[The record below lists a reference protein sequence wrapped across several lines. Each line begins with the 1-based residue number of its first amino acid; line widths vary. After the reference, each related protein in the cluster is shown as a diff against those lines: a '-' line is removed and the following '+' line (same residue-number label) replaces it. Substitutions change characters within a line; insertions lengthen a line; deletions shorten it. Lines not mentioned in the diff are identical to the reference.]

1 MCANLM
7 VGFLAYALFL
17 YSGPHPI
24 STLTAT
30 ANFITALSLY
40 FVAYQLYKKNRGMDN
55 KNRIYKE

>member
-1 MCANLM
+1 M
-7 VGFLAYALFL
+7 AYALFL